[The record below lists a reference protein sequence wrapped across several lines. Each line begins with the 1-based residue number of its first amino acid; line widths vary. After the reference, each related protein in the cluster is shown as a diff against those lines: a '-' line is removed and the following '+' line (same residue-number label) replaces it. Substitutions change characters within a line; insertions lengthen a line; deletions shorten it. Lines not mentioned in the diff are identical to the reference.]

1 MFQSIFKFGIT
12 YNKRKSTSLQ
22 DVADR
27 LLLRQDQTALG
38 GACVDRRDE
47 NDGVARLNEVAHE
60 GAVFG
65 NAVCGEVDD
74 GLAEVLDA
82 CLRFSVGLHD
92 GDAVGAHA
100 RHEGFVG
107 RVEVAL
113 VDDEDGG
120 CAELAHVFDKVALTL
135 IEVPGVGDDKRDVDP
150 FEHGPGAFDSG
161 ESESMIFFK
170 SAGAKKDRTSM
181 LIRSCRRSSP
191 EDCFPLYHIAD
202 QAIRVIFTF
211 QCWCG

>member
-1 MFQSIFKFGIT
+1 M
-12 YNKRKSTSLQ
+12 
-22 DVADR
+22 
-27 LLLRQDQTALG
+27 
-38 GACVDRRDE
+38 
-47 NDGVARLNEVAHE
+47 
-60 GAVFG
+60 
-65 NAVCGEVDD
+65 
-74 GLAEVLDA
+74 
-82 CLRFSVGLHD
+82 
-92 GDAVGAHA
+92 
-100 RHEGFVG
+100 
-107 RVEVAL
+107 EVAL

-120 CAELAHVFDKVALTL
+120 CAELAQVFDKVALTL

-161 ESESMIFFK
+161 ESESADIVDARRVDEDDGTDRREFARLFNGVGRGAGDFGDDRDLLVGQCVDERALAGIALAEEADVKAKAFGGFNHDFFK

-191 EDCFPLYHIAD
+191 EDCLPLYHIAD